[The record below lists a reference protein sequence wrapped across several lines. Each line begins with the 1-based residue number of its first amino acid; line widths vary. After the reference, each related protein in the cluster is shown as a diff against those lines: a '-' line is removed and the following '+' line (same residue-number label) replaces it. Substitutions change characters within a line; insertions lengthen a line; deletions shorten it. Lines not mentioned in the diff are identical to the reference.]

1 MSFDFVLFLFCLT
14 KFTCLLFNLNM
25 YLLHKRK
32 HTWKTIIIV
41 NHWEA
46 TTSSVI
52 LIYEITADSINC
64 YAVFVKKASLD
75 KLNIFL
81 KTSAV
86 KFVSLNIILKILLK
100 GILLF
105 PCFMF
110 LSIPYRYLTLPSKQ
124 NFMAEKVKN
133 FFFLKDSLLQLEN

>member
-1 MSFDFVLFLFCLT
+1 MNNRNFRSKCKFVQSNNQGTKAMSFDFVLFLFCLT

-64 YAVFVKKASLD
+64 YAVFVKKSSLD

-110 LSIPYRYLTLPSKQ
+110 FKHSIQISYSS
-124 NFMAEKVKN
+124 F
-133 FFFLKDSLLQLEN
+133 

>member
-1 MSFDFVLFLFCLT
+1 
-14 KFTCLLFNLNM
+14 M

-64 YAVFVKKASLD
+64 YAVFVKKSFSGQIKYFLE
-75 KLNIFL
+75 NVCREIRFL
-81 KTSAV
+81 K
-86 KFVSLNIILKILLK
+86 
-100 GILLF
+100 
-105 PCFMF
+105 
-110 LSIPYRYLTLPSKQ
+110 Y
-124 NFMAEKVKN
+124 NFKN
-133 FFFLKDSLLQLEN
+133 FTKRYFTISMLYVF